1 MSEKRD
7 AVFDAVDAKIREL
20 GYETV
25 DVERRSEYGE
35 MHLTIYVDKVPEGI
49 SLDDCERI
57 HYEIEP
63 ILDAL
68 DPTGGKPYVLEVSS
82 PGLDR
87 PFKTQRDYERNYGK
101 EAEVKLYAPIKGV
114 KVYEGVLKEHTEG
127 YTLIECNGEDVK
139 IENNRIAAVRPL
151 VRFE

>member
-1 MSEKRD
+1 MSELTDKI
-7 AVFDAVDAKIREL
+7 AEAVDGRVRAL
-20 GYETV
+20 GCEVV
-25 DVERRSEYGE
+25 DVEQRSEYGE
-35 MHLTIYVDKVPEGI
+35 KHITIYVDKVPDGV

-63 ILDAL
+63 VLDEL

-87 PFKTQRDYERNYGK
+87 PFVKQRDFERNYGK
-101 EAEVKLYAPIKGV
+101 EVEVRLYAPVKGV
-114 KVYEGVLKEHTEG
+114 KVYEGVLVERTDG
-127 YTLIECNGEDVK
+127 YVLITCGGEDVK

-151 VRFE
+151 VRFD

>member
-1 MSEKRD
+1 MIKKD
-7 AVFDAVDAKIREL
+7 VVFDTVDAKNREL

-25 DVERRSEYGE
+25 DVERRNEYGE
-35 MHLTIYVDKVPEGI
+35 LHITIYADKVPDGI

-63 ILDAL
+63 LLDEL

-101 EAEVKLYAPIKGV
+101 EAEIKLYAPIKGV
-114 KVYEGVLKEHTEG
+114 KTYEGVLKEHTDG
-127 YTLIECNGEDVK
+127 YTLIECDGKEVK
-139 IENNRIAAVRPL
+139 IENTRIAAVRPL
-151 VRFE
+151 VKFD